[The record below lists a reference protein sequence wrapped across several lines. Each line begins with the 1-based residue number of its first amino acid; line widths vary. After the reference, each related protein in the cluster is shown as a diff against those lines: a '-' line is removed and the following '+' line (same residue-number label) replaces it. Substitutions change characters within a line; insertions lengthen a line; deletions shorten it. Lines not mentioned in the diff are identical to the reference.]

1 MSDSR
6 VPALPDIR
14 KISLEDILRDGKRIM
29 WNVVQYKELEMI
41 YSCAL
46 REIKTKF
53 EVLNSEFDLKYK
65 RNPIS
70 SIQTRLKGME
80 SVIRKLMKYRLPFS
94 ISSIENGINDFAGV
108 RVICSYIDDIY
119 RIADA
124 FLSQDDVTLIEK
136 KDYISHPKENGYRSL
151 HLIVSLPVFFSSEK
165 KEVRAEVQIRTV
177 AMDFWA
183 SLEHQM
189 KYKRDG
195 DGTESIVEEL
205 KACADVIASTD
216 ERMLRIRE
224 SLDAKEDAPSDDE
237 ELLFRLKKL
246 GSSHG

>member
-14 KISLEDILRDGKRIM
+14 KIKVEDIIRDGKRIM
-29 WNVVQYKELEMI
+29 WSVVQYKELEMI

-70 SIQTRLKGME
+70 TIQTRLKGME

-124 FLSQDDVTLIEK
+124 FLSQDDVTLIKK

-151 HLIVSLPVFFSSEK
+151 HLIVSLPVFFSDEK

-189 KYKRDG
+189 KYKREG
-195 DGTESIVEEL
+195 EGTESIVEEL

-237 ELLFRLKKL
+237 ELLFRLRKL
-246 GSSHG
+246 GNSYG